1 MQNRITGTFG
11 TTQVGGMLNFRKV
24 NDEYGISLIGE
35 ARIPKREQTIC
46 ERVIELY
53 ERGELNFSFEIRYTE
68 DHVVKMNGIT
78 FIDAAEHNAL
88 TGMAI
93 VSVPAYDESFA
104 LSLVAE
110 ERKEVDNSDEEVNK
124 GVEKMD
130 KAENTMTEPVATEEI
145 VAVSEETKP
154 ESTTEHVIAETAE
167 SDTVAEDAVAEK
179 AEPECMDDDP
189 DDDDDDD
196 ECSNE
201 AECKKKK
208 SSDAQCK
215 KNSDAECKKKN
226 SGAECKKNTD
236 GDMKDAQCK
245 KNTAKSQ
252 RTVSELEIALAKTEA
267 DWAVEHA
274 QYMALEAEIADLRA
288 NKAAMDAEIERL
300 RAVEAEYAAL
310 NAAKEAEELAAKQ
323 EKARMFA
330 QKQGLNTQDEAVAS
344 AVKSL
349 DYQAIAEL
357 AMAQYPV
364 VENPVV
370 SVAGFATAEPMK
382 IKSRFE
388 NVLKRVSE

>member
-35 ARIPKREQTIC
+35 ARIPKREQIIC

-68 DHVVKMNGIT
+68 DHIVKMNGIT

-130 KAENTMTEPVATEEI
+130 KAENTMTEPVATEEF

-167 SDTVAEDAVAEK
+167 SDIVAEDAVAEK
-179 AEPECMDDDP
+179 AKPECMDDDP
-189 DDDDDDD
+189 DDDE
-196 ECSNE
+196 ECFND
-201 AECKKKK
+201 AECKKK

-236 GDMKDAQCK
+236 DGMKDAQCN

-300 RAVEAEYAAL
+300 RAVEAELSAI

-323 EKARMFA
+323 DKARMFA
-330 QKQGLNTQDEAVAS
+330 EKQGLNTQDDAVAS

-357 AMAQYPV
+357 AMAQYPAA
-364 VENPVV
+364 EKPVV

>member
-1 MQNRITGTFG
+1 MQNRITGAFG

-68 DHVVKMNGIT
+68 DHIVRMNGIT
-78 FIDAAEHNAL
+78 YIDAAEHNAI

-110 ERKEVDNSDEEVNK
+110 ERKEVDNSNEEVNK

-130 KAENTMTEPVATEEI
+130 KAENTVTEPVATEEI
-145 VAVSEETKP
+145 VAVSEEAKP
-154 ESTTEHVIAETAE
+154 ESTTEHVVAESSQ

-179 AEPECMDDDP
+179 AVPECMDDDP
-189 DDDDDDD
+189 EDDDN
-196 ECSNE
+196 ECLND
-201 AECKKKK
+201 AECKKKG
-208 SSDAQCK
+208 SDAECKK
-215 KNSDAECKKKN
+215 KNSDAECKKDMD
-226 SGAECKKNTD
+226 D
-236 GDMKDAQCK
+236 GMTDAQCK
-245 KNTAKSQ
+245 KETAKSQ

-288 NKAAMDAEIERL
+288 GKAAMDAEIERL
-300 RAVEAEYAAL
+300 RAVEAEYAAIS
-310 NAAKEAEELAAKQ
+310 AAKEAEELAAKQ
-323 EKARMFA
+323 DKARIFA
-330 QKQGLNTQDEAVAS
+330 EKQGLNTQDEAVAS

-364 VENPVV
+364 VEKPVV

>member
-201 AECKKKK
+201 AECKKK

-364 VENPVV
+364 VEKPVV